1 MHKAFYV
8 LIACVYLPFIDFM
21 ILWLRGESG
30 AGPAQFNIP
39 HSVTLDAVGR
49 VKPPCV
55 WNSMCVG
62 GWAYLDVCVWVGDL
76 SIRRCFYF
84 ISIAVINKQT

>member
-8 LIACVYLPFIDFM
+8 FTACMYLPFIDFM

-49 VKPPCV
+49 VNTASLCLEQHVCGWGDVSWCV
-55 WNSMCVG
+55 CLG
-62 GWAYLDVCVWVGDL
+62 GW
-76 SIRRCFYF
+76 
-84 ISIAVINKQT
+84 T